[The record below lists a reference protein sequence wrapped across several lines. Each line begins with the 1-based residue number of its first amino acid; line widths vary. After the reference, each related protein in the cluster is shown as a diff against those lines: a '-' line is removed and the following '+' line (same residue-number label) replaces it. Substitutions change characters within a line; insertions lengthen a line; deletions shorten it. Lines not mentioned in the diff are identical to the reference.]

1 MVGWVTTSFFI
12 IIIFNKNCRRAKQC
26 WMSMWREWPEYPDSR
41 TTFKACKNSFLQAF
55 TVLRSTSIPRI
66 MPLRYR
72 RISYHQVCNLHSSPF
87 PVPPQ
92 WHWHTSKFW
101 VSRFFF
107 FKSLFE
113 HVEIFTRLALKVL
126 VSKRQYM

>member
-1 MVGWVTTSFFI
+1 
-12 IIIFNKNCRRAKQC
+12 
-26 WMSMWREWPEYPDSR
+26 MSMWREWPEYPDSR

-72 RISYHQVCNLHSSPF
+72 RLSYHQVCNVHSSPF

-107 FKSLFE
+107 FFFQISVWTCWNIHSTSIKS
-113 HVEIFTRLALKVL
+113 T
-126 VSKRQYM
+126 SKQKTIYLTNKSWKDIYFRILTILHFQK